1 MNNHAKLFIYTH
13 IYISYNIKI
22 KMFEDIVASRE
33 TKKNHRLTL
42 LQQQGALQE
51 LLQLPAQLQ
60 SRRNAIRS

>member
-1 MNNHAKLFIYTH
+1 
-13 IYISYNIKI
+13 
-22 KMFEDIVASRE
+22 MFEDIVASRE